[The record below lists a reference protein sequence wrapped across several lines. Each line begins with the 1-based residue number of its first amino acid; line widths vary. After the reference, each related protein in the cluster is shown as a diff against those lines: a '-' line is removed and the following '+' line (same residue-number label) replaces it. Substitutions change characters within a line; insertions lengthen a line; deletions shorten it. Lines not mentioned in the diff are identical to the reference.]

1 MLVNRPGT
9 NCEDVRKEQHCRLAR
24 KPISLGS
31 PWARSVEKNRGLS
44 SCRRRTYSRQLFTRL
59 WKMERLG
66 AEQSRCQLL
75 FSLHY
80 GHRSVALC
88 HILSLYH
95 VFIRCRTYIAGAE
108 RTSANSPF
116 ECGIVTLKEGTH
128 TRGARLHTPI

>member
-1 MLVNRPGT
+1 MTRA
-9 NCEDVRKEQHCRLAR
+9 RKSTGNKLRRCSRLAR

-44 SCRRRTYSRQLFTRL
+44 SCRRRTYSRQLFTKL

-95 VFIRCRTYIAGAE
+95 VFIRCRTYTASVE

-116 ECGIVTLKEGTH
+116 VCGRRYAHPRRSASHSNLAQKG
-128 TRGARLHTPI
+128 G